1 MTREE
6 IERQI
11 ATCTSAEELKILT
24 QQFMEVTGAHNHFA
38 DPMLRHWR
46 NRGTQWSAKLSS
58 RGTPGWSY
66 EQIRKKNWTEWKPMH
81 CSRTAKEPFFA
92 LPIFCITQEN

>member
-38 DPMLRHWR
+38 DPTARAASPTAPLANAKTLAESGYTMEREIVVSGHPRMVVRANTKEELDRMEADALFE
-46 NRGTQWSAKLSS
+46 NR
-58 RGTPGWSY
+58 
-66 EQIRKKNWTEWKPMH
+66 
-81 CSRTAKEPFFA
+81 
-92 LPIFCITQEN
+92 